1 MRIVKLNISRS
12 LISRPDREPSSPHW
26 CPAELVQYG
35 WGHYNHSSQS
45 SQSSQ
50 STQSSLVT
58 NKVQPAPVCQPGEQT
73 DQTDHH
79 LQSSG
84 EETEEGT
91 ETPEAEKTDESLDPE
106 MMVTLCESPH
116 RFLATLDDDLSLD
129 LPSVPM

>member
-1 MRIVKLNISRS
+1 MRIVKLNIFRT
-12 LISRPDREPSSPHW
+12 LISRPGREPSSPHW

-35 WGHYNHSSQS
+35 WGHYNHY

-50 STQSSLVT
+50 STHSSLVT
-58 NKVQPAPVCQPGEQT
+58 NKVQPAPVCQPGQQT
-73 DQTDHH
+73 DQTDHQ
-79 LQSSG
+79 LPSSG
-84 EETEEGT
+84 EEAEEGA